1 MRVTD
6 IALLSLVPLLPT
18 LNAQANEGVSPQNI
32 DALADSDRPVDQA
45 LQPQIGL
52 DVTQAAQRSQP
63 SQPEFYAQA
72 IEFAPQASAPLEIA
86 TAQPLPEFSPP
97 DVAEADKPTP
107 ELVAIAPT
115 AQPEAIAP
123 HRDEPVTVAAAQPSN
138 PAPATIAL
146 ADYQADQGAI
156 AATGAAALQTQAA
169 EPLTVA
175 ARSTPI
181 RPELEPESQF
191 QLETAAMEL
200 DAIDTA
206 ALPKQCEGAIEA
218 RASETASP
226 TMLLAQAGRVNCYDP
241 QPLEAVEVPESKKF
255 VSSPA
260 MSIYIPVGYGA
271 DNNTVFLNANYQS
284 AVRPDASGSLFN
296 GGLGIGLGDAS
307 EAVGLELSYVFANN
321 DDFGEGGFNAKVH
334 RRIADDLSVAAG
346 WNGFLNIGR
355 NDFEQSLYGVATK
368 VFRLTDS
375 LDDPFSRLAV
385 TAGVGNNQYRSNGAA
400 FVGENSVNVFGNMA
414 LRVARPVSFIAEWT
428 GQDLGLGLSIAPFK
442 NLPITI
448 TPAVRDIVTTNDG
461 RAARFV
467 IGLGTAF
474 RF

>member
-6 IALLSLVPLLPT
+6 IALLSVLPLLPT
-18 LNAQANEGVSPQNI
+18 LNAQANEGISPQDI
-32 DALADSDRPVDQA
+32 DALTAGDRTVDQSI
-45 LQPQIGL
+45 QPQIGL

-63 SQPEFYAQA
+63 SQPEFHAQA
-72 IEFAPQASAPLEIA
+72 IEFASATADVAPLEIA
-86 TAQPLPEFSPP
+86 TAQPLPEFTAS
-97 DVAEADKPTP
+97 ES
-107 ELVAIAPT
+107 VAIAPPAT
-115 AQPEAIAP
+115 EAIAP
-123 HRDEPVTVAAAQPSN
+123 VAEASAPETPDPIASLATQPDAIA
-138 PAPATIAL
+138 PAPETVAL
-146 ADYQADQGAI
+146 ADYQTHQGA
-156 AATGAAALQTQAA
+156 ATTGAAALQTQAA
-169 EPLTVA
+169 APPQLA
-175 ARSTPI
+175 ARSTSI
-181 RPELEPESQF
+181 RPELNPEPQF

-218 RASETASP
+218 NATETASP
-226 TMLLAQAGRVNCYDP
+226 TMLLAQAGRVNCYEP
-241 QPLEAVEVPESKKF
+241 RPLEAIEVPESKKF

-307 EAVGLELSYVFANN
+307 EAVGVELSYVFANN

-334 RRIADDLSVAAG
+334 RRIANDLSIAAG

-400 FVGENSVNVFGNMA
+400 FVGDNNINVFGNMA